1 VVVGLVLVVVV
12 VADVVVVV
20 DDEVDALMAEVV
32 RIVSA
37 AACCAFAAV
46 AVIAAV
52 ATVAA
57 AAGVVGGS
65 SAARKRKL
73 TPNSC
78 ANAPD
83 ADISLCGVVVSAGSS
98 ARHHTF
104 RSSTARTRVVG
115 LMEVRV
121 PTPPP
126 PAPVHSRAPAAR
138 RPLSPTRSWVFGV
151 NAPLLPGAD

>member
-1 VVVGLVLVVVV
+1 VVVGLVLVVVG
-12 VADVVVVV
+12 VADVVVVE
-20 DDEVDALMAEVV
+20 DEVDALTEVV

-46 AVIAAV
+46 DIIAAV
-52 ATVAA
+52 ATVTV
-57 AAGVVGGS
+57 AAGAVGGS
-65 SAARKRKL
+65 SAERERKL
-73 TPNSC
+73 IPNSC
-78 ANAPD
+78 TNAPD

-121 PTPPP
+121 PAPPSA
-126 PAPVHSRAPAAR
+126 APVHSRAPAAR
-138 RPLSPTRSWVFGV
+138 WPLSPTRSWVFGA